1 MFPERQRFEKRFSR
15 FFLNQMFNG
24 VERYDE
30 DRKFVLTNAFRHS
43 KFFGKRKYPIDNLQS
58 SQGEGEEKME
68 KKILGFVVSM
78 IFLFAVVG
86 CASYYKIVDPV
97 SKNVY
102 YTQSIDKMG
111 NGVIQFKDQASKN
124 KVTLPQ
130 SEIMEVTEDQFM
142 AGTRGQ

>member
-1 MFPERQRFEKRFSR
+1 MVSF
-15 FFLNQMFNG
+15 
-24 VERYDE
+24 
-30 DRKFVLTNAFRHS
+30 
-43 KFFGKRKYPIDNLQS
+43 
-58 SQGEGEEKME
+58 
-68 KKILGFVVSM
+68 IL
-78 IFLFAVVG
+78 LLAVMG
-86 CASYYKIVDPV
+86 CASYYKVVDPV

-111 NGVIQFKDQASKN
+111 NGVIQFKDQVSKN